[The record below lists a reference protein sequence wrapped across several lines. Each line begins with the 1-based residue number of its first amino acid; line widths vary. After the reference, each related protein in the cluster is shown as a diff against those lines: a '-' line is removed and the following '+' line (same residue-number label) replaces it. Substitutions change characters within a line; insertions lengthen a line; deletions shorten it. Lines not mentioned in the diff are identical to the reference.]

1 MKIQIPK
8 KMGHIWIGNK
18 PVPNEWINTWKEH
31 GHTIYDIDAS
41 KSEDEIFEEVKKAI
55 QK

>member
-1 MKIQIPK
+1 MAWSISDTLPL
-8 KMGHIWIGNK
+8 
-18 PVPNEWINTWKEH
+18 INTWKEH